1 MPAGARG
8 QGCRGVSQAEVNV
21 HVSVRAERRPWS
33 WVAAE
38 PRRHG
43 IRRVLGQIAR
53 ATMAELAGP
62 AR

>member
-1 MPAGARG
+1 M
-8 QGCRGVSQAEVNV
+8 SQAEVNV